1 MAVIPGLKI
10 SDLLFGIGASAMT
23 HQSSQD
29 LPSCQGTDSLVIN
42 LHLAGQPCN
51 VYGEDIEKVVLKVE
65 YQGAS
70 RIHVM
75 IYDEEEDVYQVPESV
90 LSRPGPDI
98 GSNSTEPILKF
109 EYKSTPFAFSIRR
122 DNDEFHQCGYGYRDV
137 FDVAEVVYN
146 YSQANI
152 QLETMWTDI
161 DYMDRRSVF
170 TLDPHR
176 FPVDKMRELIDYL
189 HDRNQHY
196 IVMVDPAV
204 DYSDNGAFE
213 RGMEQDVFLKLN
225 NGSIYKGVVWPGETA
240 YPDWFHPNTQ
250 EYWNN
255 EFELFFN
262 PDTGIDVDALGI
274 DMNEAANF
282 CDWPCEDTDAWVRSN
297 DLPPD
302 PPAMRPNPRPLPG
315 FPPDFQP
322 YISKRVN
329 RIKQR
334 DPELLKPQYE
344 IHNAAGALSN
354 QTIATDLTHANGLSQ
369 FDAHNLYGTTHL
381 QEQEHML
388 ATGAADEQLCARWAM
403 LGAFYPFFCNHNEI
417 EMPRQEFYVWGSVAD
432 AARKAI
438 ETRYNL
444 IDYIYTAFYYQTQT
458 GKPVLNPLFYLYPED
473 ENTFAIDLQFF
484 YGDAIL
490 VSPVTTE
497 NATSVEAYLPKD
509 IFYDYYTGAKILG
522 KGQNV
527 RINNVPLTH
536 IPLHIRGGTVVPMR
550 FRSANNTTGLREQTL
565 NILIAPGLH
574 GDASGSLYLDDGES
588 LEQEC
593 ATEIDFD
600 YNGK

>member
-29 LPSCQGTDSLVIN
+29 LPSCQ
-42 LHLAGQPCN
+42 
-51 VYGEDIEKVVLKVE
+51 EKVVLKVE
-65 YQGAS
+65 YQGGMSFQRIPFERCRNNYTYKYKAS

-369 FDAHNLYGTTHL
+369 FDAHNLYGTS
-381 QEQEHML
+381 
-388 ATGAADEQLCARWAM
+388 
-403 LGAFYPFFCNHNEI
+403 
-417 EMPRQEFYVWGSVAD
+417 RQ
-432 AARKAI
+432 
-438 ETRYNL
+438 
-444 IDYIYTAFYYQTQT
+444 
-458 GKPVLNPLFYLYPED
+458 
-473 ENTFAIDLQFF
+473 
-484 YGDAIL
+484 
-490 VSPVTTE
+490 
-497 NATSVEAYLPKD
+497 
-509 IFYDYYTGAKILG
+509 
-522 KGQNV
+522 
-527 RINNVPLTH
+527 
-536 IPLHIRGGTVVPMR
+536 
-550 FRSANNTTGLREQTL
+550 
-565 NILIAPGLH
+565 
-574 GDASGSLYLDDGES
+574 
-588 LEQEC
+588 
-593 ATEIDFD
+593 
-600 YNGK
+600 